1 MLLMNRACTVFPF
14 LCSETHRT
22 KILLPSYLSLNIPI
36 LHYMRLQETFYRANL
51 SMLHF
56 KYSSILQFKSCLL
69 SNKTWIALSPVKWLS
84 AGGVKKIGNH
94 FNLWTK
100 AAKSRKWLQAHKG
113 YFVKG
118 GKCTWGKRKGPLST
132 KDFFPLPIPSVTSAT
147 HQTLLVWHSMQIPV
161 CYIHN
166 TGNH

>member
-94 FNLWTK
+94 FNFWTK

-118 GKCTWGKRKGPLST
+118 GSVPGVRGRVHWVPRTSFHSPSPLSHLPPT
-132 KDFFPLPIPSVTSAT
+132 KP
-147 HQTLLVWHSMQIPV
+147 
-161 CYIHN
+161 C
-166 TGNH
+166 

>member
-1 MLLMNRACTVFPF
+1 MLLMNRTCTVFPF

-94 FNLWTK
+94 FKFWTK
-100 AAKSRKWLQAHKG
+100 GAKSRKWLQAHKG

-118 GKCTWGKRKGPLST
+118 GKCTWGNTAAKRLRMRQLEHFRSL
-132 KDFFPLPIPSVTSAT
+132 FQSHFPVRSKSPARS
-147 HQTLLVWHSMQIPV
+147 
-161 CYIHN
+161 
-166 TGNH
+166 